1 MIGRLIIVLNDMMI
15 NDNLGVVREIKAG
28 TMGLVIGRSYWGSCE
43 ILLDDSTRIMVR
55 EGEFDV
61 VE

>member
-1 MIGRLIIVLNDMMI
+1 VIGRLIIVLKDMMI

-28 TMGLVIGRSYWGSCE
+28 TMGLVVARSYWGSCE
-43 ILLDDSTRIMVR
+43 VLLNDSTRIMVR

-61 VE
+61 IE

>member
-1 MIGRLIIVLNDMMI
+1 MIGRLIIVLKDMMI

-28 TMGLVIGRSYWGSCE
+28 TMGLVVARSYWGSCE
-43 ILLDDSTRIMVR
+43 VLLNDSTRIMFR

-61 VE
+61 IE

>member
-1 MIGRLIIVLNDMMI
+1 MIGRLIIVLKDMMI

-28 TMGLVIGRSYWGSCE
+28 MGLVVARSYWGSCE
-43 ILLDDSTRIMVR
+43 VLLNDSTRIMVR

-61 VE
+61 IE

>member
-1 MIGRLIIVLNDMMI
+1 MIGRLIIVLKDRMI

-28 TMGLVIGRSYWGSCE
+28 TMGLVVARSYWGSCE
-43 ILLDDSTRIMVR
+43 VLLNDSTRIMVR

-61 VE
+61 IE

>member
-1 MIGRLIIVLNDMMI
+1 MIGRLIIILNDMMI
-15 NDNLGVVREIKAG
+15 NDDRGIVREIKAG
-28 TMGLVIGRSYWGSCE
+28 TMGLVVGRSYWGSCE
-43 ILLDDSTRIMVR
+43 VLLNDSTRIMVR

>member
-1 MIGRLIIVLNDMMI
+1 MIGRLIIVLKDMMI
-15 NDNLGVVREIKAG
+15 NDNLGVIREIKAG
-28 TMGLVIGRSYWGSCE
+28 TMGLVVARSYWGSCE
-43 ILLDDSTRIMVR
+43 VLLNDSTRIMVR